1 MLRAASLA
9 ALSLL
14 AALVV
19 ACGGGSAGGEADPA
33 SAVPAD
39 AMLYAEVNVRPEG
52 DLRDD
57 ALDAAGKV
65 LRTDDP
71 EGKIRELLDKAFAED
86 ETTDLDYEQDI
97 KPWLGDRLGFWL
109 SSRLDS
115 EGDPGAAVVVAVTD
129 ADAAMDAVRKGS
141 KSNGDKL
148 TSRSY
153 NGVDYEVD
161 QDGAAMGIVGDDF
174 LAVGQEAEFKK
185 TVDAQKGQSLAES
198 DRYRKA
204 LEKLDDQRLAHFYL
218 DFKRIFELAASE
230 SESADRQELRQ
241 LQSIIPF
248 DKFGPIMGSF
258 QADGDRLALDVAL
271 NANGA
276 APGGALGKLY
286 WGGST
291 SLLEELP
298 GESWAAFG
306 APKYGQSIK
315 AALDQYAGLLGG
327 TAARQQLQRQFGID
341 LDEDVLSWIGDVAFF
356 VRGNSLPDLDGG
368 AVIQVTDD
376 AKATKGFNKLIGL
389 VQTTAGIGAK
399 PLHVDGAETAFA
411 LSDPSLGKPI
421 VLARSSEKVVITY
434 GQAAAAAAL
443 KPASKLGDS
452 ETWQQAKDAL
462 GDDDMQPSLF
472 VAVPPILS
480 LVESSGSTDADYEKA
495 KPYLEAYDVFALG
508 STTEGGTGRVR
519 FAAGLK

>member
-19 ACGGGSAGGEADPA
+19 ACGGGGAGGEADPA

-71 EGKIRELLDKAFAED
+71 EGRIRALLDKAFAEA
-86 ETTDLDYEQDI
+86 ETTDLDYEKDI
-97 KPWLGDRLGFWL
+97 KPWLGDRLGLWL

-129 ADAAMDAVRKGS
+129 PDAAMDAVRKG
-141 KSNGDKL
+141 NREKL

-153 NGVDYEVD
+153 NGVDYQVD

-185 TVDAQKGQSLAES
+185 TVDAQKGQSLGES

-218 DFKRIFELAASE
+218 DFKRIFDLAASE
-230 SESADRQELRQ
+230 SGSADRQELQQ

-248 DKFGPIMGSF
+248 DKFGPITGSF
-258 QADGDRLALDVAL
+258 QADGDRLALDVAFS
-271 NANGA
+271 ANGA

-306 APKYGQSIK
+306 APEYGQSLK
-315 AALDQYAGLLGG
+315 AALDEYAGLLGG

-356 VRGNSLPDLDGG
+356 VRGDSLPDLDGG

-376 AKATKGFNKLIGL
+376 AKATKGFNKLVGL

-399 PLHVDGAETAFA
+399 PLRIDGAETAFE

-434 GQAAAAAAL
+434 GRAAAAAAL

-452 ETWQQAKDAL
+452 ETWEQAKDAL

-480 LVESSGSTDADYEKA
+480 LVESSGSTDADYERA

-508 STTEGGTGRVR
+508 SKSEGGTGRVR